1 MNQIFIIFVKTV
13 KKWGNLARFE
23 VFSCKSGILS
33 KIWDPSTSKSK
44 ISKIRKNTIVKISK
58 INFYIYKSTPKKF
71 GPNRRSGTHFLKS
84 LLFGQNLLVFFKFS
98 QNFNLQS
105 IKLNKRS
112 KFPPNPVSNVAKY
125 HWASLKY
132 LGFMAKSVF

>member
-1 MNQIFIIFVKTV
+1 MN
-13 KKWGNLARFE
+13 AREKSHIKFYPEE
-23 VFSCKSGILS
+23 VWTQWEVRNALFK
-33 KIWDPSTSKSK
+33 
-44 ISKIRKNTIVKISK
+44 
-58 INFYIYKSTPKKF
+58 KSTFWSKF
-71 GPNRRSGTHFLKS
+71 TS
-84 LLFGQNLLVFFKFS
+84 FFKFS
-98 QNFNLQS
+98 QNFYLQS